1 MASNHITHNIIGA
14 FGNSGNGKL
23 KWKTEIVE
31 MKIANFLI
39 HTSLKKTTCKTRPLE
54 L

>member
-1 MASNHITHNIIGA
+1 MWA

-23 KWKTEIVE
+23 KRKTEMVK

-39 HTSLKKTTCKTRPLE
+39 HTSLKRPPVKQDH
-54 L
+54 